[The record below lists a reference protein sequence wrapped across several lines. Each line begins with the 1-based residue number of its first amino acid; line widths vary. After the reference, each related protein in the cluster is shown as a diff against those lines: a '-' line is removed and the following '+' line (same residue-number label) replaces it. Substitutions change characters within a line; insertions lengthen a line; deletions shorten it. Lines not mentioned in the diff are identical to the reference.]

1 MAQVS
6 IDVLETKRS
15 LIDLD
20 SYGKGNFGLGDDFKL
35 SFVFDDI
42 VLVEFIDEI
51 NDGTGDAIVRNG
63 VYVPVNSLIKAWRK
77 AKVILTGPSVK
88 FCKKDDIV
96 IFPNDKGAAVANIEI
111 EGYGKLK
118 KGVFLN
124 EQRLFGI
131 CKQVNPESVVTN
143 SVLLNENESGQ
154 PQKYTK
160 RKRL

>member
-6 IDVLETKRS
+6 VDVLEPRKS

-20 SYGKGNFGLGDDFKL
+20 SYSKGNFGLDDYVL
-35 SFVFDDI
+35 SFIFDDI
-42 VLVEFIDEI
+42 LLVEYVDEV
-51 NDGTGDAIVRNG
+51 NDGQGDAVMRDG
-63 VYVPVNSLIKAWRK
+63 VFVPTNALIKAWRK

-88 FCKKDDIV
+88 YVKKGDIV
-96 IFPNDKGAAVANIEI
+96 LFPHDKGVTVANVNI
-111 EGYGKLK
+111 EGHGKLK

-131 CKQVNPESVVTN
+131 CK
-143 SVLLNENESGQ
+143 LNTDNESNVTSSGSN
-154 PQKYTK
+154 TK

>member
-6 IDVLETKRS
+6 IDVLEPRKS

-20 SYGKGNFGLGDDFKL
+20 SYGKGNFGLGDDFQL
-35 SFVFDDI
+35 SFLFDDI
-42 VLVEFIDEI
+42 VLVEFIDEVS
-51 NDGTGDAIVRNG
+51 DGSGDAIVRNG

-77 AKVILTGPSVK
+77 AQVILTGPSVK
-88 FCKKDDIV
+88 FCKKGDIV
-96 IFPNDKGAAVANIEI
+96 IFPNDKGAAVSNIEI

-131 CKQVNPESVVTN
+131 CKQVNSESVSSQTK
-143 SVLLNENESGQ
+143 LINEDDIIKS
-154 PQKYTK
+154 QKSSK
-160 RKRL
+160 RKRM

>member
-6 IDVLETKRS
+6 IDVLEPRKS

-20 SYGKGNFGLGDDFKL
+20 SYGKGNFGLSDDFRL

-51 NDGTGDAIVRNG
+51 NDGVGDAIQRNG

-77 AKVILTGPSVK
+77 AQVVLTGPSVRY
-88 FCKKDDIV
+88 CKKGDIV
-96 IFPNDKGAAVANIEI
+96 IFPNDKGAAVSNIEI
-111 EGYGKLK
+111 EGYGKLR

-131 CKQVNPESVVTN
+131 CMQVNSESIVDSSKLINEDVV
-143 SVLLNENESGQ
+143 SK
-154 PQKYTK
+154 PQKPSK